1 MHVYTNVT
9 FNRLAAEDIEI
20 YVQEFYKSNKD
31 LRKIYKIR
39 SMSLYFQKSKS
50 STLKDITLA
59 EAGKYGTLNEYA
71 FFDKVRKALRNP
83 EVYENFLR
91 CLVLFN
97 QEVISRTELVQLVQ
111 PFLG

>member
-1 MHVYTNVT
+1 MRNDHTSAVKKPLFGAKAN
-9 FNRLAAEDIEI
+9 N
-20 YVQEFYKSNKD
+20 NKAGH
-31 LRKIYKIR
+31 IR
-39 SMSLYFQKSKS
+39 RTS
-50 STLKDITLA
+50 SSGSCGPPAKKAKTGTLKDITLA

-97 QEVISRTELVQLVQ
+97 QEVISRTELVQLIQ

>member
-1 MHVYTNVT
+1 M
-9 FNRLAAEDIEI
+9 F
-20 YVQEFYKSNKD
+20 Q
-31 LRKIYKIR
+31 
-39 SMSLYFQKSKS
+39 FQKSKGS
-50 STLKDITLA
+50 LPGITLN

-71 FFDKVRKALRNP
+71 FFDKVRKAFKNQ

-97 QEVISRTELVQLVQ
+97 QEVVTRNELVQMVQ